1 MKPETVATDNASY
14 SDMVFGLFKIL
25 GYNFSPRFR
34 DLDDQRFWR
43 ATMPGVETGSY
54 GALEDPARNR
64 VNLKQGDHALAGHAE
79 GRRFPGHQPGPR
91 LRPAAHVRTRGAPD
105 SAGCGVRGVRA
116 DRQDRAP
123 ARVVDPVDGTYRRQM
138 NRQLTVQESRHKLA
152 RDVFHGKRGT
162 IHQAYRDG
170 MEDQLGSLGLV
181 LNAIVLW
188 TTRYIDAA
196 VAQLQAEGH
205 EIREEDITR
214 LSPLKHC
221 NLNLLGRYSFTASTP
236 AAGALRPLRDP
247 DAPELDEDDEG
258 VD

>member
-1 MKPETVATDNASY
+1 M
-14 SDMVFGLFKIL
+14 
-25 GYNFSPRFR
+25 
-34 DLDDQRFWR
+34 
-43 ATMPGVETGSY
+43 
-54 GALEDPARNR
+54 
-64 VNLKQGDHALAGHAE
+64 
-79 GRRFPGHQPGPR
+79 
-91 LRPAAHVRTRGAPD
+91 
-105 SAGCGVRGVRA
+105 C
-116 DRQDRAP
+116 
-123 ARVVDPVDGTYRRQM
+123 
-138 NRQLTVQESRHKLA
+138 
-152 RDVFHGKRGT
+152 HGKRGT

-170 MEDQLGSLGLV
+170 MEDQLGSRGLV

-214 LSPLKHC
+214 LSPLKHR

-236 AAGALRPLRDP
+236 DAGALRPLRDA